1 MKSPVP
7 FRPFFFILL
16 LSFLL
21 VNRTEGQAVT
31 SGISVQGIARDAEK
45 AAIGDELMTFVFE
58 VLEASGGTSYY
69 KEDIQIRTDAYGVFS
84 HIIGTG
90 NISSGSGNFNEI
102 PFGQKLMKL
111 VITVTYRGN
120 PVVVSNSP
128 FQFTPYAKA
137 AENGVPTGTIVA
149 FAGAEADVP
158 VGWTLCDGKAL
169 ATVPGSLNLRNLIG
183 PNAPNLKGMFLRGTG
198 QSPVNSQAGPA
209 LRATQSDE
217 FESHRHAA
225 SDGGGAIVTATD
237 GAHKHTIKL
246 ERHDRS
252 FDGSDDSDK
261 PLKFNGGVDITY
273 ETGDI
278 SSGAGTNDRK
288 GTPEGAHTHSI
299 SGNTAASGG
308 AAETRPVNYG
318 VNYIIKL

>member
-1 MKSPVP
+1 MNSRLP
-7 FRPFFFILL
+7 FRHLFFLL
-16 LSFLL
+16 LFTLL
-21 VNRTEGQAVT
+21 IVTQAEGQAVT

-58 VLEASGGTSYY
+58 ILQASGGTSYY

-149 FAGAEADVP
+149 FAGVAADVP
-158 VGWTLCDGKAL
+158 AGWTICDGKDL
-169 ATVPGSLNLRNLIG
+169 NTVSGSKNLITLLG
-183 PNAPNLKGMFLRGTG
+183 TNMAPDLRGMFLRGTG
-198 QSPVNSQAGPA
+198 VSIVNNQAGPG
-209 LRATQSDE
+209 LLQTQADGIKTHTSSGTTSTNGNHTHTWNYGDE
-217 FESHRHAA
+217 RDDE
-225 SDGGGAIVTATD
+225 GGGSSNNEFTITGGPSSRNPIAENGD
-237 GAHKHTIKL
+237 HNHTIT
-246 ERHDRS
+246 S
-252 FDGSDDSDK
+252 TF
-261 PLKFNGGVDITY
+261 
-273 ETGDI
+273 TGL
-278 SSGAGTNDRK
+278 N
-288 GTPEGAHTHSI
+288 
-299 SGNTAASGG
+299 
-308 AAETRPVNYG
+308 ETRPVNYG